1 MGETMNARDLGAAL
15 WNCADEMRSIM
26 DANEYKDYLLGLVF
40 YKALSDNELYTVMDV
55 IEDRKP
61 ESLDEAQ
68 ALYESL
74 VGDSVW
80 DQLQHELEGRF
91 NVAIQPNRTFNAFIK
106 SINDKTFLLTDLKEA
121 FTTIEKAKNGFYSGL
136 FEGFDIFSKK
146 LGEDDRKRN
155 TLIANCMKQM
165 DAYDFSL
172 YGNDILGDAYE
183 YLIAKFAENSGKKA
197 GEFYTPQMV
206 SKILTA
212 IVTHGKE
219 NVDGYSIYDACCGS
233 ASLLLNVK
241 NYMNDNVKNH
251 VYYFGQEKNRST
263 YRLARMN
270 CLLHQIPYQYQHFR
284 CGDTLDTDWPTD
296 EPTTFHGVTMNPPYS
311 AKWPAPES
319 MLSDPRFAP
328 YEKLAPKGKADY
340 AFLLH
345 GFYHLREDGMM
356 GIVLPLGVLFRGAAE
371 GVIRKHLI
379 EDGSIYAVVGLA
391 PNLFYST
398 GIPVCLVFL
407 KKDNKDRSILFVDA
421 SKEFK
426 KDKAHNSLTEENAAK
441 IIKAVIDRKD
451 VDKFAHLASYDEIV
465 KNEYNLNIPRY
476 VDSEE
481 EEPEVDLA
489 KTFSDYE
496 THKEG
501 GAAADTKLAGFFREL
516 GISMKAGE

>member
-1 MGETMNARDLGAAL
+1 MREMNAQDLGNAL
-15 WNCADEMRSIM
+15 WNCADEMRGIM

-55 IEDRKP
+55 MEDRKP
-61 ESLDEAQ
+61 ASLDEAQ
-68 ALYESL
+68 ALYESQ
-74 VGDSVW
+74 VGTPVW
-80 DQLQHELEGRF
+80 EPLQKELEGRF

-106 SINDKTFLLTDLKEA
+106 AIDDKKFLLADLKEA
-121 FTTIEKAKNGFYSGL
+121 FAVIENAQNSFYDGL
-136 FEGFDIFSKK
+136 FEGFDIFSLK
-146 LGEDDRKRN
+146 LGEDKRKRN
-155 TLIANCMKQM
+155 TLIAHCMKRM
-165 DAYDFSL
+165 AVYDFSR

-183 YLIAKFAENSGKKA
+183 YLIAMFAENSGKKA

-219 NVDGYSIYDACCGS
+219 DVDGYSIYDACCGS

-241 NYMNDNVKNH
+241 HYLNERVRGH

-319 MLSDPRFAP
+319 MLTDPRFAP

-356 GIVLPLGVLFRGAAE
+356 GIVMPLGVLFRGKAE
-371 GVIRKHLI
+371 GTIRRHLI
-379 EDGSIYAVVGLA
+379 ENGSIYAVVGLA

-421 SKEFK
+421 TKEFK
-426 KDKAHNSLTEENAAK
+426 KGKARNVLTKENADK
-441 IIKAVIDRKD
+441 IIKTVLDRKD
-451 VDKFAHLASYDEIV
+451 VDKFAHLAPYMEIV
-465 KNEYNLNIPRY
+465 HNKYNLNIPRY

-481 EEPEVDLA
+481 EEPEVDLRKA
-489 KTFSDYE
+489 FADYDAQKKIE
-496 THKEG
+496 T
-501 GAAADTKLAGFFREL
+501 AADRKLQGFFKEL
-516 GISMKAGE
+516 GIVRKEGQ